1 VSYSSSTETA
11 WHTAWA
17 AAFGSTPDANT
28 GVKYR
33 VTVLGVS
40 RYLAPP
46 SHANRSRAILD
57 AIWENYLDAN
67 WTQIRN
73 AIPTASLENSQI
85 RLNHTEN
92 SEAL

>member
-28 GVKYR
+28 GVKYP

-46 SHANRSRAILD
+46 PHANRSRAILD

-67 WTQIRN
+67 WTQRP
-73 AIPTASLENSQI
+73 PTNSTTGLENPQI
-85 RLNHTEN
+85 RLNHAAN